1 MTEKIKIFH
10 FISSLKRGGRE
21 RQLSTIF
28 KYSNKEQFDVKII
41 LLHPQSKSYVAEY
54 QGIDECIVYIN
65 AKSFWLRLMALWNL
79 VKTENP
85 HIIYTWGSLE
95 SLLVLLLTPFA
106 QFKFINGSIRHGIVL
121 SKWSHRW
128 RTMVLHLSKNII
140 SNSHAGLKANG
151 LKRGY
156 VLYNGLDEQFFVK
169 HNQLELK
176 KTLISNVELNSTI
189 FISVANL
196 VPYKDYFTILE
207 SLKTLSEKGYSF
219 YYLILGEGP
228 MLDEIKN
235 TIIEYNLET
244 KIQLIGNVV
253 NVAEYLAVSDVFI
266 HSSKGEGCSN
276 AILEAMAAGL
286 AIVASDTGGT
296 SEIVSNKV
304 GYLFEYK
311 NSKSLLEKLLALM
324 KNSKEIQILGSNA
337 RDCAH
342 EKFSSHTMMTNYEII
357 LNQILDK

>member
-1 MTEKIKIFH
+1 MNKKIKIFH
-10 FISSLKRGGRE
+10 FISSLNRGGRE

-79 VKTENP
+79 VKIEKP
-85 HIIYTWGSLE
+85 QIIYTWGSLE

-106 QFKFINGSIRHGIVL
+106 HFKFINGSIRHGIVL
-121 SKWSHRW
+121 PKWSHRW

-151 LKRGY
+151 LKRGN
-156 VLYNGLDEQFFVK
+156 VLYNGLDDQFFTK
-169 HNQLELK
+169 HDNLELK
-176 KTLISNVELNSTI
+176 KTLIPSFEHHTKI

-196 VPYKDYFTILE
+196 IPYKDYFTILE
-207 SLKTLSEKGYSF
+207 SLKTLSEMGYSF

-228 MLDEIKN
+228 MLDELKN
-235 TIIEYNLET
+235 KIIEYNLET
-244 KIQLIGNVV
+244 KIQLVGNVV
-253 NVAEYLAVSDVFI
+253 NVAEYLAISDVFI

-276 AILEAMAAGL
+276 AILEAMATGL

-296 SEIVSNKV
+296 SEIVSNEV
-304 GYLFEYK
+304 GYLFQYK
-311 NSKSLLEKLLALM
+311 NSESLLEKLLLLM
-324 KNSKEIQILGSNA
+324 KNPAKIQIFGTKA
-337 RDCAH
+337 RECAL
-342 EKFSSHTMMTNYEII
+342 ERFSSHTMMTNYDII